1 LYVFEFTANVLLA
14 EASNINATL
23 MINFTPKFKKELER
37 GAIQQETVADY
48 MTTKLISFTPDQDIR
63 EVIDVIISNKI
74 SGAPVV
80 NKDKELVGIISEKD
94 CLRVILDDVYHN
106 LPPNEGHV
114 SNYMSDKVITVEDT
128 MDVVEVANLF
138 LNSNFRR
145 YPVVSN
151 GKMVGLVS
159 RRDILRASKAIK
171 KTSW

>member
-1 LYVFEFTANVLLA
+1 MAYRLFPRINLNG
-14 EASNINATL
+14 NINATL

-37 GAIQQETVADY
+37 ATIQQETVADY
-48 MTTKLISFTPDQDIR
+48 MTMKLISFAPDQDIR
-63 EVIDVIISNKI
+63 EVIEIIIANKI

-80 NKDKELVGIISEKD
+80 NRDKELVGIISEKD

-106 LPPNEGHV
+106 LPPNEGLV
-114 SNYMSDKVITVEDT
+114 SNYMSHKVITVEDS

-145 YPVVSN
+145 YPVVNN
-151 GKMVGLVS
+151 GKLVGLVS
-159 RRDILRASKAIK
+159 RRDILRASKTIK

>member
-1 LYVFEFTANVLLA
+1 
-14 EASNINATL
+14 
-23 MINFTPKFKKELER
+23 MINFTPKFKKEMEK
-37 GAIQQETVADY
+37 GTIPQETVADY
-48 MTTKLISFTPDQDIR
+48 MTTKLISFAPDQDIR
-63 EVIDVIISNKI
+63 EVIEIIIANKI

-80 NKDKELVGIISEKD
+80 SKDKELVGIISEKD

-114 SNYMSDKVITVEDT
+114 SNYMSHKVITVEDS

-145 YPVVSN
+145 YPVVNN
-151 GKMVGLVS
+151 GKLVGLVS
-159 RRDILRASKAIK
+159 RRDILRASKTIK